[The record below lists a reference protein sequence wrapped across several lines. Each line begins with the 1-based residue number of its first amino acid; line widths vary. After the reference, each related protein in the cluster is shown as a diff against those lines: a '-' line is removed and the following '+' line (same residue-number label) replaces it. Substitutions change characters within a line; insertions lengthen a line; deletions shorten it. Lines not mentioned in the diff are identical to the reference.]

1 MGTVAPR
8 FPGPSRAPRP
18 CPVRP
23 ASRRV
28 RRMQRLLPVLAGL
41 CLLACNR
48 KGVGGGPVWVDRE
61 ATAMEATLQMSLEG
75 PSRMAAVEASQ
86 AVLSAVGASDALLS
100 PNRPDSRVSELNA
113 TAVGATAEIDPGLC
127 RVLGEVERNAAEV
140 PGVFDV
146 VIGSLVDAWDL
157 DGDGR
162 VPSVVELEAAR
173 RAAGNGGMQLDIH
186 RCVAQRLAAAAGF
199 TPWGFVKGYSLR
211 AARDSLLA
219 HGVHSAR
226 VRFGQQVMVFG
237 PTKAGGPWRLAIP
250 SPEDNKE
257 EVFTLWLS
265 AGSASTSSQS
275 GRYVR
280 AAGQTIGH
288 ILDPRTGTP
297 VPGWGS
303 LTVVADDPLRA
314 DVLSTALFVLG
325 PDSAYAWAEE
335 HNDVGVLIL
344 DRRDGAIRFRYNEG
358 LRPAL
363 DSATA
368 TPIR

>member
-1 MGTVAPR
+1 MHR
-8 FPGPSRAPRP
+8 FLPFFVGF
-18 CPVRP
+18 
-23 ASRRV
+23 
-28 RRMQRLLPVLAGL
+28 LLLG
-41 CLLACNR
+41 C
-48 KGVGGGPVWVDRE
+48 GGGGGGGGPVWIDRKAE
-61 ATAMEATLQMSLEG
+61 AMDATLRMSLEG
-75 PSRMAAVEASQ
+75 PSLAAAVEASQ
-86 AVLSAVGASDALLS
+86 AVLSAVGAADALLS

-113 TAVGATAEIDPGLC
+113 IAVGKREAIDPALC
-127 RVLGEVERNAAEV
+127 QVLREVGGQAAEV
-140 PGVFDV
+140 PGAFDM

-173 RAAGNGGMQLDIH
+173 RASGDGGMQLDFD
-186 RCVAQRLAAAAGF
+186 RCVAQRLATTAGF
-199 TPWGFVKGYSLR
+199 EPWGFVKGYSLR

-219 HGVHSAR
+219 HGVHSAQ
-226 VRFGQQVMVFG
+226 VRFGQQVMVMG
-237 PTKAGGPWRLAIP
+237 PTEAGGPWRWAIP

-257 EVFTLWLS
+257 EVFILWL
-265 AGSASTSSQS
+265 AGGSASTSSQS

-303 LTVVADDPLRA
+303 LTVVADDPLLA

-325 PDSAYAWAEE
+325 PDSAYAWADR

-368 TPIR
+368 IPIR